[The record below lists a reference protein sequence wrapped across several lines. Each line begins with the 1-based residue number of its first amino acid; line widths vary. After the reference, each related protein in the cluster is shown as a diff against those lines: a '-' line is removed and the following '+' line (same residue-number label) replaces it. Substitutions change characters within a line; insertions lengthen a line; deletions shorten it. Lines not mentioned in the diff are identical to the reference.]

1 MYGPYGYLGFQC
13 QMHSRL
19 ITSWS
24 IYMSTAWSRVSTIFR
39 NPSLSLSRTQKSFQ
53 KPLKLKSLSRKP
65 EAPTSEPQH
74 SRP

>member
-39 NPSLSLSRTQKSFQ
+39 NPSLSL
-53 KPLKLKSLSRKP
+53 
-65 EAPTSEPQH
+65 ADSEVFSETPKA
-74 SRP
+74 